1 MRRLSL
7 LAPLAFLPLGGCF
20 VAVPE
25 TVYSPCHASGSAGW
39 RASVETWKTSHGHP
53 LTRRNLVVTGTV
65 TVPTGGYSVR
75 IEPGPVQKIRPRTQ
89 QIMVRTTPPQGG
101 ATQALVT
108 HNVSGSFKLPKR
120 VERLAI
126 RCGDGILATVPI
138 ENLPPPKRRRRG

>member
-1 MRRLSL
+1 MRLFL
-7 LAPLAFLPLGGCF
+7 LAPFASLALSGCF

-39 RASVETWKTSHGHP
+39 RAWVETWKTSHGKP

-75 IEPGPVQKIRPRTQ
+75 LEPGPIQRIRPRTQ
-89 QIMVRTTPPQGG
+89 QIMVRTTPPREG

-126 RCGDGILATVPI
+126 RCGDGTLGIVPI
-138 ENLPPPKRRRRG
+138 EGLPAPKRRRRG